1 MASLLQVLIKKIIFV
16 VLGEQPRHPMA
27 PSRFGRTAF
36 FHSHWQWMKGK
47 LLPPVLNFRNRTT
60 KHRYMLI
67 NEWSNHTT
75 SVTDLVTA
83 SKACLGSMRI
93 FTWVIWPWDVTP
105 HISHVTVTVTHEIS
119 RLTLETSQV
128 IITRHYS
135 HVARRMSQLSHF
147 VVVPVAEI
155 RQHAAHVMA
164 TIRWLLSRGQT
175 PLPTNPPPPPP
186 SPLIFPPSPFITRS
200 KYEVVIG
207 VHMRWV
213 TSGIVCGM
221 ILIVFVF
228 QLF

>member
-1 MASLLQVLIKKIIFV
+1 MASLLQVLSRKITFV
-16 VLGEQPRHPMA
+16 VLGEHPCHPMA

-36 FHSHWQWMKGK
+36 FQSHSQWMKGK
-47 LLPPVLNFRNRTT
+47 LLPAVLNFCKPHHQTSLM
-60 KHRYMLI
+60 MLI

-105 HISHVTVTVTHEIS
+105 HVSHVTVTVTHEMS

-128 IITRHYS
+128 NVTRHYS
-135 HVARRMSQLSHF
+135 HVTRRMSQLSHF

-155 RQHAAHVMA
+155 RHRAAHVMA

-213 TSGIVCGM
+213 TSGIVCGW
-221 ILIVFVF
+221 FW
-228 QLF
+228 